1 MIPDPYIPEQ
11 VVDPDD
17 FVGRSEEIEKFETF
31 LDFSI
36 KGKPRNIA
44 IVGDWGIGKTALL
57 RKFEDIAT
65 RNDSPSARF
74 DVRKDMN
81 LLEFQQRL
89 LLEVKTALSLHEKLS
104 AKAKDFLSGFDVSM
118 GYAGVSV
125 KKIGDQTI
133 DFRQKL
139 LEMWGGLKDSIPAV
153 LVMLDNAEGLKQISG
168 ANEELRN
175 TFQRLSEYDCKY
187 VLIIAGKPDL
197 FAGITSIYEPFARF
211 FNFIELKPFSYE
223 ETKDAIEKPL
233 ENIHNLEFE
242 QDAIQE
248 IYRISEGHPFIV
260 RSMCSTM
267 YIAMKGEGVINRST
281 VERFVP
287 RILYDLGKKVFSDRF
302 AQASPVEQRILIS
315 MASFSGDNLNYSDIA
330 EMSGTSKKKIGTFLS
345 RLTEKDLIRKVE
357 RGQYELFHPLFKEY
371 LKKFVVGRGNL

>member
-17 FVGRSEEIEKFETF
+17 FVGRSEEVEKFETF

-36 KGKPRNIA
+36 KGKSRNIA
-44 IVGDWGIGKTALL
+44 IIGDWGIGKTALL
-57 RKFEDIAT
+57 RKFEDIAC
-65 RNDSPSARF
+65 RNNSPSARF
-74 DVRKDMN
+74 DVRKDMG
-81 LLEFQQRL
+81 LPEFQQRL
-89 LLEVKTALSLHEKLS
+89 LLEVKAALSLHEKLS

-118 GYAGVSV
+118 GYAGLSV
-125 KKIGDQTI
+125 KQIGDQTI

-139 LEMWGGLKDSIPAV
+139 LEMWDGLKDSIPAV

-211 FNFIELKPFSYE
+211 FNFIELNPFTYE

-233 ENIHNLEFE
+233 ENIHDLEFE
-242 QDAIQE
+242 QDAIWE

-267 YIAMKGEGVINRST
+267 YIAMRGEGLITSST
-281 VERFVP
+281 VEKFMP

-315 MASFSGDNLNYSDIA
+315 MASFAGGNLNYSDIA

-371 LKKFVVGRGNL
+371 LKEFVVGSSNL

>member
-36 KGKPRNIA
+36 KSKPRNIA
-44 IVGDWGIGKTALL
+44 IIGDWGIGKTALL
-57 RKFEDIAT
+57 RKFEYIAA

-139 LEMWGGLKDSIPAV
+139 LEMWGGLKDSIPVV

-357 RGQYELFHPLFKEY
+357 RGQYKLFHPLFKEY
-371 LKKFVVGRGNL
+371 LKKFVVGSGNL